1 MKEYDTYIF
10 DFDGTIVDSEASL
23 FPVFKAAF
31 AEIGREVTREESNQY
46 IHISLGE
53 TMALTKIEGEDRQ
66 RFMDSILVHLDDP
79 ESIAMIRFF
88 PEAEEVFKELLARGK
103 KIGIGSNNVVK
114 HMNLVLDG
122 LNGRDYFM
130 TIVGSDRVAHAKP
143 APDIMYLACEDL
155 GVPCNEKAVYVGDS
169 LQDVATGLASGADGI
184 LVDRRN
190 EHPDFDGKRISS
202 LKELLL

>member
-31 AEIGREVTREESNQY
+31 AEIGREVTREESNRY

-53 TMALTKIEGEDRQ
+53 TMALTKIEGEERQ
-66 RFMDSILVHLDDP
+66 RFMDAVLVHLDDP
-79 ESIAMIRFF
+79 ESIAMIKFF
-88 PEAEEVFKELLARGK
+88 PEAEEVFRELLAHGK
-103 KIGIGSNNVVK
+103 KVGIGSNNVVK
-114 HMNLVLDG
+114 HMNLVLEG
-122 LNGRDYFM
+122 LKGRDYFM

-143 APDIMYLACEDL
+143 APDIMYQACEDL
-155 GVPCNEKAVYVGDS
+155 GVLCDQSAVYVGDS

-190 EHPDFDGKRISS
+190 EHPDFEGKRISS
-202 LKELLL
+202 LRELLL